1 MHAYGHADL
10 QSPDCLYSMSDSPVH
25 TNYAKRRLNA
35 TTAHG
40 QAPMSIE
47 WMVTP
52 DRSPTLPFGIWK
64 SVSLLTVS
72 SGEERHA

>member
-1 MHAYGHADL
+1 MRAYGHANL
-10 QSPDCLYSMSDSPVH
+10 QSPDCFYSMSDSPVD

-35 TTAHG
+35 STAHG

-47 WMVTP
+47 WMVTL
-52 DRSPTLPFGIWK
+52 DHSPTLFFGIWK

-72 SGEERHA
+72 SREERHA